1 VLGLWCLTPLSTKF
15 QFYSGGGNRST
26 RRKPDKLYHI
36 DLDKTETAHVMKHV
50 KGNKVV

>member
-1 VLGLWCLTPLSTKF
+1 MVFNTTFNKISVLFWW
-15 QFYSGGGNRST
+15 
-26 RRKPDKLYHI
+26 RKPEYQEKTTDKLYHI